1 MTAFVT
7 SDLPATIDSLE
18 KLAVW
23 VGVCLNNLNPD
34 LTAIEAPNISEL
46 VATAHPYAVTASG
59 VFEWRMI
66 TRQSIKLNSN
76 WQRAGKIWIHA
87 QPISTTALP
96 PDFRS

>member
-7 SDLPATIDSLE
+7 TDIPATIDTLE

-23 VGVCLNNLNPD
+23 CGTVLNNLNPD
-34 LTAIEAPNISEL
+34 LTAIEAPGVSEL

-66 TRQSIKLNSN
+66 TRQSIKLNPN
-76 WQRAGKIWIHA
+76 WQRTGKVWVHA
-87 QPISTTALP
+87 QPLSTTSLP
-96 PDFRS
+96 ADFRL

>member
-7 SDLPATIDSLE
+7 TDLPATVDTIE

-23 VGVCLNNLNPD
+23 AGVVLNNLNPD
-34 LTAIEAPNISEL
+34 LVAVEAPGISEL

-59 VFEWRMI
+59 VFEWRLI
-66 TRQSIKLNSN
+66 TRQSIKLNPN

-87 QPISTTALP
+87 EPISTLALP
-96 PDFRS
+96 QDFRS